1 MSIEAKKISVYLN
14 MVRRFSWFA
23 NFKSSLSG
31 IIEIAMI
38 AANVIFHNNM
48 PRQPIIIEA
57 CTNCILNLPCG
68 YYDINNY
75 HY

>member
-38 AANVIFHNNM
+38 AANVIFYKSTNNNM
-48 PRQPIIIEA
+48 HRQPIIIEA
-57 CTNCILNLPCG
+57 CTNCILNLIPYG
-68 YYDINNY
+68 
-75 HY
+75 